1 MRRHPLDLLTVLT
14 AGALVVLGGF
24 AVWAVISLSAT
35 TAEISRA
42 SARVVAY
49 QDLQQ
54 TVAAQAVAEA
64 GHRRSP
70 SSAARLRLDAAVAEV
85 TACVARVREVADP
98 GEGAMLSY
106 LLLQN
111 HRYVTETERTLDLPA
126 GAEPDD
132 RVAGP
137 ALDAVQELVS
147 AAIGVNQDAL
157 DDAVERQRSLVV
169 SLAVLLPAVMA
180 IATAALALGVRAS
193 RTRARALAAAAEEAH
208 RRSLC
213 DALTGLANRAGFV
226 AAFADAVRD
235 GAADTAVLLVDVD
248 HFKQVNDTHGHGV
261 GDAVLTALGSR
272 MRESLRPGDTLA
284 RLGGDEFAAVL
295 PQCHDPRPAA
305 ERLRAAVAEPLQV
318 HGVIVLP
325 TVSVGVARHLAD
337 GEDVLSVL
345 RRADEAL
352 YRSKATGRDRVS
364 EAPPDSLR
372 SVMGG

>member
-1 MRRHPLDLLTVLT
+1 MRRHRLDLLAVLT

-24 AVWAVISLSAT
+24 AAWAVLNLSAT
-35 TAEISRA
+35 TAEITRA

-49 QDLQQ
+49 QDLQE

-70 SSAARLRLDAAVAEV
+70 SPAARLRLDAAVADV
-85 TACVARVREVADP
+85 TASVDRLRTVADP

-111 HRYVTETERTLDLPA
+111 ERYVTETERTLELPP
-126 GAEPDD
+126 GTEPDD

-147 AAIGVNQDAL
+147 AAIAVNQDAL
-157 DDAVERQRSLVV
+157 DAAVERQRSLVA

-180 IATAALALGVRAS
+180 VATAALALGVRAS
-193 RTRARALAAAAEEAH
+193 RARARALAAAAEEAH

-213 DALTGLANRAGFV
+213 DALTGLANRAGFD
-226 AAFADAVRD
+226 AAFAEAVRHSA
-235 GAADTAVLLVDVD
+235 GDTAVLLVDLD

-261 GDAVLTALGSR
+261 GDAVLTVLGAR

-295 PQCHDPRPAA
+295 PQCHDPWPAA
-305 ERLRAAVAEPLQV
+305 QRLRVAVAQPLEVQ
-318 HGVIVLP
+318 GVIVLP
-325 TVSVGVARHLAD
+325 TVSVGVARHRD
-337 GEDVLSVL
+337 GEDAATVMG
-345 RRADEAL
+345 RADEAL
-352 YRSKATGRDRVS
+352 YRSKAAGRDRVS
-364 EAPPDSLR
+364 EARPDLR
-372 SVMGG
+372 HPALGG

>member
-1 MRRHPLDLLTVLT
+1 MRRYRLDVLALLT

-24 AVWAVISLSAT
+24 AAWAVISLSAT
-35 TAEISRA
+35 TGEISRA

-49 QDLQQ
+49 QDLQE

-64 GHRRSP
+64 GYRRSP
-70 SSAARLRLDAAVAEV
+70 SPAARLRLDAAVADV
-85 TACVARVREVADP
+85 TASVDRRRGVADP

-111 HRYVTETERTLDLPA
+111 DRYVTETERTLGLPP

-147 AAIGVNQDAL
+147 AALGVNQEAL
-157 DDAVERQRSLVV
+157 DEAVDRQRSRVATLT
-169 SLAVLLPAVMA
+169 VLLPAVMA
-180 IATAALALGVRAS
+180 VATGALVLGVRAS
-193 RTRARALAAAAEEAH
+193 RARARALAAAAEEAH
-208 RRSLC
+208 RRSLR

-226 AAFADAVRD
+226 AAFAEAMRH
-235 GAADTAVLLVDVD
+235 GPADTSVLLVDVD

-261 GDAVLTALGSR
+261 GDAVLTALGAR

-305 ERLRAAVAEPLQV
+305 ERLRAAVAQPLEVQ
-318 HGVIVLP
+318 GVIVLP
-325 TVSVGVARHLAD
+325 TVSVGVARHEG
-337 GEDVLSVL
+337 GEDVATVM

-364 EAPPDSLR
+364 ESRPDPRHPALD
-372 SVMGG
+372 G